1 MKSNTLPVCK
11 IKNWDLNNK
20 IVFLRADLNV
30 PLKNGTILD
39 DFRLRAILPTLDLL
53 LSKNAHIILAT
64 HLGRPQG
71 FDATLSTK
79 PLAAWFNAQGYP
91 TEFVAS
97 MPDSSE
103 NIKPAHITLLENLR
117 FNREEKKQDA
127 QFAQM
132 LANGADYYVNDAW
145 AVMHRTDTSIT
156 VMPQLFRADKKS
168 IGLLVEK
175 ELAAL
180 SKIKDAPKHP
190 FVAIIGGGKVADK
203 LPVIEAL
210 ITTVDILVLEPAIV
224 FTFLKALGK
233 PVGKSLVDDNLLGYA
248 QKILDLAQEHKVTC
262 IFPLDYVVAQ
272 DSFYGTLSYCNA
284 ENFPETGVGI
294 SMGPK
299 TITLLEKTVSH
310 AKTIF
315 VNGLMGDITRPETL
329 IETKK
334 LFELIAH
341 APAYTVIGGGD
352 SVAAIDM
359 FDLKNNINYCSTGG
373 GATLAYIS
381 NAPMPGLDSILQ

>member
-1 MKSNTLPVCK
+1 MKFQEQLKSK

-30 PLKNGTILD
+30 PLKNGKILD
-39 DFRLRAILPTLDLL
+39 AFRLRAILPTLDLL
-53 LSKNAHIILAT
+53 LRKNAHIILAT
-64 HLGRPQG
+64 HIGRPQG
-71 FDATLSTK
+71 FDAALSTK
-79 PLAAWFNAQGYP
+79 PLADWLNAQGYP
-91 TEFVAS
+91 TEFVTS
-97 MPDSSE
+97 T
-103 NIKPAHITLLENLR
+103 KPAHITLLENLR

-127 QFAQM
+127 QFAHL

-145 AVMHRTDTSIT
+145 AVMHRSDTSIT
-156 VMPQLFRADKKS
+156 LLPQLFPADKKS

-210 ITTVDILVLEPAIV
+210 ITTVDILVFGPAIV

-233 PVGKSLVDDNLLGYA
+233 PVGKSLVDDNLLDYA
-248 QKILDLAQEHKVTC
+248 QKILDLARAHKVTC
-262 IFPLDYVVAQ
+262 IFPVDYVVAQ
-272 DSFYGTLSYCNA
+272 DSFYGTLSYCDA
-284 ENFPETGVGI
+284 ENFPENGVGI
-294 SMGPK
+294 SIGPK
-299 TITLLEKTVSH
+299 TIAALEKTIMS

-315 VNGLMGDITRPETL
+315 VNGLMGDIARPETL
-329 IETKK
+329 VETKK

-359 FDLKNNINYCSTGG
+359 FDLKNTINYCSTCG